1 MLAPGVVLEAFMLV
15 FILRHGKAEKAAP
28 SGKDFDRDLAE
39 RGREQARWIGRRLR
53 EKAGPIM
60 GVEGVVAPEVVLA
73 SRAVRASDTAEIV
86 AQALGAEV
94 DYSDALLVDEPTG
107 PVVEM
112 LLQLNAMHESVM
124 LVGHNPQLER
134 LAFDLGRPAPGAF
147 EGLRTGELVVID
159 SDLGGVAPSG
169 RIIASAR
176 LDD

>member
-1 MLAPGVVLEAFMLV
+1 MLV
-15 FILRHGKAEKAAP
+15 FILRHGKAEKAAA

-60 GVEGVVAPEVVLA
+60 GVEGVVLPEVVLA

-86 AQALGAEV
+86 AQALDTEV
-94 DYSDALLVDEPTG
+94 EFADALLVDEPTG
-107 PVVEM
+107 PVLEM
-112 LLQLNAMHESVM
+112 LLEMNAKHASVM

-134 LAFDLGRPAPGAF
+134 LVIQLGRPAAGAF
-147 EGLRTGELVVID
+147 DGLRTGELVVVEI
-159 SDLGGVAPSG
+159 DLGGVEPSG
-169 RIIASAR
+169 RVIASAR